1 MKDLTSILVVLDR
14 SARDTPLVTKALLLA
29 RELNARIELFSCDA
43 EHEYALKH
51 AYDQQGVETARQT
64 AVADLYDYLRRLS
77 HLVTAQ
83 NVAVSIDV
91 VCESPLYE
99 GIVHKVFKSCPDL
112 VMKAAA
118 SEQSSGRPTLDAN
131 DWQLVRT
138 CPVPLMLS
146 RGGAWSSRPRFA
158 AAVDVSEEE
167 TPGLLERI
175 VRSAAYLSAGCRG
188 ELDLVFGECSGPD
201 APGGKSHAATLRNL
215 AKELHLGDDRVW
227 TLTGDP
233 AATLPAFAAR
243 QHSDVLVLGALTHQ
257 TQAPTLVGTL
267 TRKLMDTLDCDFLL
281 LRPGR
286 FEFPVRRQNEEAW
299 DAQPRR
305 GSYSSDSR
313 PSHVV

>member
-1 MKDLTSILVVLDR
+1 
-14 SARDTPLVTKALLLA
+14 
-29 RELNARIELFSCDA
+29 
-43 EHEYALKH
+43 
-51 AYDQQGVETARQT
+51 
-64 AVADLYDYLRRLS
+64 LRRLS

-118 SEQSSGRPTLDAN
+118 SESSAGRPTLDAN

-167 TPGLLERI
+167 TPSLLERI
-175 VRSAAYLSAGCRG
+175 IRSAAYLSAGCRG
-188 ELDLVFGECSGPD
+188 ELDLVFGECSGAD
-201 APGGKSHAATLRNL
+201 APSGKSHAATLRNL

-233 AATLPAFAAR
+233 AATLPAFAAK

-281 LRPGR
+281 LRPRR
-286 FEFPVRRQNEEAW
+286 FEFPVRGQHEKVWA
-299 DAQPRR
+299 PGTRR
-305 GSYSSDSR
+305 GSYSSDSLQG
-313 PSHVV
+313 HVV

>member
-43 EHEYALKH
+43 EHEYALRH
-51 AYDQQGVETARQT
+51 ASDQRGVETARQK

-77 HLVTAQ
+77 HWVTAQ
-83 NVAVSIDV
+83 NVAVTIDV

-118 SEQSSGRPTLDAN
+118 SESSEGRPTLDAN

-158 AAVDVSEEE
+158 AAVDVSEAE

-175 VRSAAYLSAGCRG
+175 LRSAAYLSAGCRG
-188 ELDLVFGECSGPD
+188 ELDLVFGECPGAD
-201 APGGKSHAATLRNL
+201 APSGKSHAAKLRNL
-215 AKELHLGDDRVW
+215 ARELHLGDDRVW

-233 AATLPAFAAR
+233 AATLSAFAAK

-257 TQAPTLVGTL
+257 PHPTTLVGTL

-286 FEFPVRRQNEEAW
+286 FEFPVRGQNEAAW
-299 DAQPRR
+299 AARPRR
-305 GSYSSDSR
+305 GSYSCDPR
-313 PSHVV
+313 PGHFV

>member
-1 MKDLTSILVVLDR
+1 MRDLTSILVVLDR
-14 SARDTPLVTKALLLA
+14 SPRDTPLVYKALLLA
-29 RELNARIELFSCDA
+29 RELNARIELFACDA

-51 AYDQQGVETARQT
+51 AFDPRGVEMARQN
-64 AVADLYDYLRRLS
+64 AIADLYDYLRRLS
-77 HLVTAQ
+77 HSVTAQ
-83 NVAVSIDV
+83 NVAVTIDV

-99 GIVHKVFKSCPDL
+99 GIVHQVFRSCPDL

-118 SEQSSGRPTLDAN
+118 SEQSDGRPTLDAN

-175 VRSAAYLSAGCRG
+175 LRSAAYLSAGCRG
-188 ELDLVFGECSGPD
+188 ELDLVFGECSGAD
-201 APGGKSHAATLRNL
+201 APSGKAHAAKLRNL
-215 AKELHLGDDRVW
+215 ARELHLGDDRVW

-233 AATLPAFAAR
+233 AATLPAFAAK

-257 TQAPTLVGTL
+257 RQEPTLVGTL

-281 LRPGR
+281 LRPGG
-286 FEFPVRRQNEEAW
+286 FEFPVRGESETVWA
-299 DAQPRR
+299 AGARR
-305 GSYSSDSR
+305 GSPSSHSR
-313 PSHVV
+313 HGHFV